1 MSFGPGVQHNQ
12 KEEIQQLLGVEIVP
26 FHKRYLGLPTMT
38 GRNKKEMY
46 KRLNDQLDSHLFG
59 WQSKF
64 LSKAGNMTLIAQAV
78 PTYTM
83 SVFRLPKGVHKS
95 FQANFTRFWWGKGA
109 GKKCIHW
116 CKWENLC
123 RGKREGGLGFRD
135 LELFN

>member
-1 MSFGPGVQHNQ
+1 
-12 KEEIQQLLGVEIVP
+12 
-26 FHKRYLGLPTMT
+26 
-38 GRNKKEMY
+38 MY

-109 GKKCIHW
+109 GKKGIHW

-135 LELFN
+135 LELFNQAMLTKTFWRIMHSPSSLV